1 VRAAFA
7 LVLLETLLARFADDI
22 DITLLAFVS
31 YLQHR
36 IFLLEGKPVE
46 EARRLTRRV
55 VALAYRMA
63 LGEGASE
70 QTHAS
75 VDRAAERLLGAV
87 TMLEELI
94 ASEEQAV
101 SKGTSN

>member
-1 VRAAFA
+1 MS
-7 LVLLETLLARFADDI
+7 RFADDI

-36 IFLLEGKPVE
+36 IFLLEGKPPE

-75 VDRAAERLLGAV
+75 VDRAAERLVAAV
-87 TMLEELI
+87 AALEELI
-94 ASEEQAV
+94 AQEEKALNAPGEGV
-101 SKGTSN
+101 TN

>member
-1 VRAAFA
+1 MAY
-7 LVLLETLLARFADDI
+7 FADDI

-31 YLQHR
+31 YLQQR
-36 IFLLEGKPVE
+36 IFLLEGKPPE

-70 QTHAS
+70 QTYAS

-87 TMLEELI
+87 TTLEELI
-94 ASEEQAV
+94 ASEEQKLNV
-101 SKGTSN
+101 TSKEITN